1 MIKHIVMWTLKDPA
15 DAPKMKALLESCR
28 SVVPGI
34 VAFEVGTRTEEL
46 EANAD
51 VVLYSVF
58 EDQAALAAYQQHP
71 HHVDVASQIG
81 PLRQTRTVLDYE
93 A

>member
-28 SVVPGI
+28 AVVPGI

-51 VVLYSVF
+51 VVLYSAF

-71 HHVDVASQIG
+71 HHLNVAAQIG

-93 A
+93 V

>member
-15 DAPKMKALLESCR
+15 DALKMKALLESCR
-28 SVVPGI
+28 AVVPGI
-34 VAFEVGTRTEEL
+34 VAFEVGMRTEGL

-51 VVLYSVF
+51 VVLYSAF

-71 HHVDVASQIG
+71 HHLNVAAQIG

-93 A
+93 V